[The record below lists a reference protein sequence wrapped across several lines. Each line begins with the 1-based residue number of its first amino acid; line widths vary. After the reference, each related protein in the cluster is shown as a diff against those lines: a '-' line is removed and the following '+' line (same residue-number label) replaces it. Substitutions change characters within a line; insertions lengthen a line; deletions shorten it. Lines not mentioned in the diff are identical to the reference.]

1 MLGSLSSEGHSRLAL
16 RPSLDGRLCSNE
28 ASGDE
33 GRDSRIPL
41 ATRPSVRRGVW
52 NKKISGSLVMAFTH
66 QHRQSK
72 ATVLSRP
79 SQGNAAQDPAGS
91 STESVAGTGD
101 TSRLPP

>member
-1 MLGSLSSEGHSRLAL
+1 MLGSLSSKGHSRLTL
-16 RPSLDGRLCSNE
+16 RPSLDGRLCSDK

-41 ATRPSVRRGVW
+41 ATRPSVRRGIW
-52 NKKISGSLVMAFTH
+52 NEKISGSLVKAFTH
-66 QHRQSK
+66 QHRQSM
-72 ATVLSRP
+72 ATVPSRL